1 MVTLGETNC
10 QSFETAATRVFA
22 TESLT
27 FYPER
32 YHAPFDG
39 REGDARGE
47 GAEKKRAMERRH
59 RERETKR
66 VFVNADK
73 YTCFAI
79 FNMAMVHTTL

>member
-27 FYPER
+27 YYPEH

-39 REGDARGE
+39 REGDSRGGGGREEASDGKEASRE
-47 GAEKKRAMERRH
+47 GDRAC
-59 RERETKR
+59 
-66 VFVNADK
+66 V
-73 YTCFAI
+73 C
-79 FNMAMVHTTL
+79 